1 MLQLPALGENQ
12 EETAWKYLGND
23 QEKCGAPLLL
33 DSSPKQRR
41 QRGLRVLGAAAQGD
55 VWYSQHGAE
64 CLCCTLRAACLF
76 FVQ

>member
-33 DSSPKQRR
+33 DSPPKQRG
-41 QRGLRVLGAAAQGD
+41 QSGGGGCMGWGLLLRRMFGTASMELSACAA
-55 VWYSQHGAE
+55 
-64 CLCCTLRAACLF
+64 R
-76 FVQ
+76 